1 MIKSVLRASNHPL
14 SRTLYNFI
22 DEKPL
27 SESLTEFEEVIGK
40 GIIATINKVTI
51 QLGSASFLG
60 VSLNSTN
67 ETAIYVKINNKYKP
81 LDQKVMLKDSATR
94 RRNFL

>member
-40 GIIATINKVTI
+40 GIIATINK
-51 QLGSASFLG
+51 
-60 VSLNSTN
+60 
-67 ETAIYVKINNKYKP
+67 
-81 LDQKVMLKDSATR
+81 
-94 RRNFL
+94 